1 MEVYKNKNI
10 RLIAGQRQI
19 RLLKLLPGQSEDK
32 IKCQLH
38 TAWLA
43 HKPCYECISYSW
55 GTLPPEI
62 TIECNRVDFKVRPS
76 LYSALCSLRYESE
89 PRILWTDAI
98 CINQSDNAEKS
109 DQVSLMTSIYEEA
122 KSVIAWIG
130 EETTDSRLAIETIH
144 KLCNAEP
151 KPGIGVFNTR
161 QMKELGIPPT
171 FSFAYPALL
180 TMLEEPYFSRSWVV
194 QEIGVSKDAVVYW
207 GKHSV
212 KWKDLVHGLEVA
224 KKLKLPFTYHPSLT
238 AVDAIE
244 NARNRF
250 SKQDNKAFFELLRQH
265 RGCMATDPRDK
276 VFAFWGLLNQSDPL
290 KSRISPDYNI
300 QTTEVYIKTA
310 TEILTE
316 YQTLDLLS
324 ASVEPLGRNFEGL
337 PSWVPD
343 WSYTDDVPS
352 LVSDATSNNDIR
364 NTYRSAGDA
373 VGSAHVLNDQAEV
386 KLQVSGY
393 CFDMLEK
400 VGGSFEPYP
409 LPQNWKQISAFVKSY
424 FARQRLITEWEKIAG
439 IDSKIEYV
447 HTKESIIDAY
457 WQTLATGTFK
467 RTEDVASMR
476 KGFQQ
481 WRKASRLPSWLD
493 KPYLGFLRVLHTIYL
508 LLLTVVVLRKPAF
521 NFRDHIRNVTW
532 RRLIRTKSGYIGLA
546 TCLAQEGDQIAIL
559 KGSKVPL
566 VIRGAK
572 DNSWELK
579 GDAYVHGIMGGEA
592 FDEEKCA
599 PMLFT

>member
-19 RLLKLLPGQSEDK
+19 RLLKLLPGQPGDK
-32 IKCQLH
+32 IKCQLY
-38 TAWLA
+38 TAWLS

-55 GTLPPEI
+55 GTLPPQI
-62 TIECNRVDFKVRPS
+62 TIECNRVDFEVRQS
-76 LYSALCSLRYESE
+76 LYAALCGLRYESE

-109 DQVSLMTSIYEEA
+109 HQVSLMTSIYEEA
-122 KSVIAWIG
+122 KSVIVWIG
-130 EETTDSRLAIETIH
+130 EETTDSRLAIETVH
-144 KLCNAEP
+144 KLCIAKT
-151 KPGIGVFNTR
+151 KPGVGVFNTR
-161 QMKELGIPPT
+161 QMKELGIPST

-180 TMLEEPYFSRSWVV
+180 AMLKEPYFSRSWIV
-194 QEIGVSKDAVVYW
+194 QEVGVSKDADVHW
-207 GKHSV
+207 GKYSV
-212 KWKDLVHGLEVA
+212 RWKNLVQGLEIA
-224 KKLKLPFTYHPSLT
+224 KKLKLPFTFHPSLT

-244 NARNRF
+244 DARDRF
-250 SKQDNKAFFELLRQH
+250 SKRNNKAFFELLRQH

-300 QTTEVYIKTA
+300 QTSEVYTKTA
-310 TEILTE
+310 TEILIE
-316 YQTLDLLS
+316 SQTLDLLS
-324 ASVEPLGRNFEGL
+324 ASVEPYGRNFEGL

-343 WSYTDDVPS
+343 WSYPYDVPS
-352 LVSDATSNNDIR
+352 LVSDATSNNDFR
-364 NTYRSAGDA
+364 NTYRSAGDT
-373 VGSAHVLNDQAEV
+373 VSSAHVLNDQDKV

-393 CFDMLEK
+393 CFDVLEK
-400 VGGSFEPYP
+400 VGSTFEPYP
-409 LPQNWKQISAFVKSY
+409 LPQSWKQISASVKSY
-424 FARQRLITEWEKIAG
+424 FARQRLIIEWERIAG
-439 IDSKIEYV
+439 VNSETEYV

-457 WQTLATGTFK
+457 CQTLATGTFK

-476 KGFQQ
+476 KDFQQ

-493 KPYLGFLRVLHTIYL
+493 KPWLGFLMVLHAIYL
-508 LLLTVVVLRKPAF
+508 ILLSMIVLQKPAF
-521 NFRDHIRNVTW
+521 NFQSHTTNVMW
-532 RRLIRTKSGYIGLA
+532 RRLIITKSGYIGLA

-566 VIRGAK
+566 VIRGPK
-572 DNSWELK
+572 ENSWELK

-592 FDEEKCA
+592 FDEEKCV
-599 PMLFT
+599 PMLFI